1 MQFLNC
7 RKGALWLHLWLWAL
21 TISVTSGHKAMS
33 MRQNRMRISNRNQS
47 SFTRKF
53 DIEHN
58 QTAIELN
65 PTQSNIDR
73 QSKFTT
79 FSLFDC
85 VRQTDINRLTEF
97 NCFRL
102 HFGNRKF
109 DWHRLV
115 TITTLCIPVH
125 VRLLSLTIKFSTH
138 TISTGI
144 FQPNSTEEE
153 GRLHSR
159 SQYRYRCVS
168 SIGDNQKNYYSK
180 NWNHNDLH
188 LMVVYK

>member
-1 MQFLNC
+1 MQSRLCAFPPEYSKQKNYLSPASSFLYLPIAVGYDCMYMQFLNC
-7 RKGALWLHLWLWAL
+7 RNERCFVASFVALSTNNFSNVRAQA
-21 TISVTSGHKAMS
+21 KAMS

-58 QTAIELN
+58 RTAIKLN

-85 VRQTDINRLTEF
+85 VRPTDINRLTEF

-109 DWHRLV
+109 D
-115 TITTLCIPVH
+115 
-125 VRLLSLTIKFSTH
+125 
-138 TISTGI
+138 
-144 FQPNSTEEE
+144 
-153 GRLHSR
+153 
-159 SQYRYRCVS
+159 
-168 SIGDNQKNYYSK
+168 
-180 NWNHNDLH
+180 
-188 LMVVYK
+188 